1 MRLRVRETIP
11 DTFLDG
17 ADEVVNVDATVEEL
31 RTRLRERR
39 IHEGVADWFGRAF
52 PGSTEDRMQM
62 RPRLRGRWGAGAG
75 VTVEEV
81 EEVWTYCTATD
92 FRKHKPG
99 LVRLAEWVAKEGDQ
113 QAIAILVDSGM
124 ELVAR
129 KETS

>member
-1 MRLRVRETIP
+1 MPVGRLPRRLGIILPSRDRRGRRLPPKMRRVIR
-11 DTFLDG
+11 
-17 ADEVVNVDATVEEL
+17 EVVEN
-31 RTRLRERR
+31 
-39 IHEGVADWFGRAF
+39 WFGRAF
-52 PGSTEDRMQM
+52 PGSTEDRMQI

-81 EEVWTYCTATD
+81 EEVWTYCTIAD

-113 QAIAILVDSGM
+113 DAVAILVDSGM
-124 ELVAR
+124 ELVVR